1 MPICAA
7 PNATNV
13 HASKALTLIYSMFLF
28 LDLNVNFLV
37 SLSNSRGSGAKLV
50 LSNKFLHSFVILPL
64 GTAITILL
72 INCRL
77 LYCDQRKN

>member
-1 MPICAA
+1 
-7 PNATNV
+7 
-13 HASKALTLIYSMFLF
+13 
-28 LDLNVNFLV
+28 LDLKVNFRV
-37 SLSNSRGSGAKLV
+37 SLSNRRGSGAKLV

-64 GTAITILL
+64 GTAMTILL